1 MKKTWDKA
9 QDIFIK
15 VVSVLTI
22 CVMIFT
28 SVSVIF
34 FDKSDRSLLGFRFF
48 AVLSDSMA
56 ATDFQAGD
64 LIISKKVKDPAQ
76 LAEGDIITFISQ
88 NSESFGQVVTH
99 KIRKA
104 TYNNNG
110 EPGFV
115 TYGTTTGVDDQT
127 IVTYPYILGKYTGR
141 IPKLGMFVS
150 FQKQPM
156 GYVICI
162 LLPFLAIIAYQA
174 MQCLVLFKQ
183 YKYETFGYVP
193 GQQMPPQGWQA
204 PQKGTK
210 TQAGPQQTQESMGS
224 QQHEQQAAPNQG
236 GQWQQ
241 VPPQGA
247 PGGQYAQYGGPYY
260 GAPYGQAPGYG
271 YVDPEKA
278 ELMAQINAHKQQID
292 RQEKDQM
299 RAEIAELRAMIERQ
313 AQTGAGAAP
322 AQPAQ
327 PQEAVESMADDSKA
341 ADSTNIDKN

>member
-15 VVSVLTI
+15 VVSVLTV

-183 YKYETFGYVP
+183 YKYETFGYAPGPQAPGKHAVQEQQQG
-193 GQQMPPQGWQA
+193 GQQNQQA
-204 PQKGTK
+204 P
-210 TQAGPQQTQESMGS
+210 
-224 QQHEQQAAPNQG
+224 PNHG

-278 ELMAQINAHKQQID
+278 ELMAQINALKQQID

-341 ADSTNIDKN
+341 ADSTNNDKN

>member
-1 MKKTWDKA
+1 MKKTWENA
-9 QDIFIK
+9 QDIFVK
-15 VVSVLTI
+15 VVSVLTV

-28 SVSVIF
+28 SISVIF
-34 FDKSDRSLLGFRFF
+34 FDKSDRSLLGFKFF

-64 LIISKKVKDPAQ
+64 LIISKKVKDPGQ
-76 LAEGDIITFISQ
+76 LQEGDIITFISQ

-99 KIRKA
+99 KIRRA
-104 TYNNNG
+104 TYNNSG

-127 IVTYPYILGKYTGR
+127 VVTYPYILGKYTGR

-183 YKYETFGYVP
+183 YKFETYGYAP
-193 GQQMPPQGWQA
+193 GAQMPPQGWQQ
-204 PQKGTK
+204 PQTP
-210 TQAGPQQTQESMGS
+210 PQE
-224 QQHEQQAAPNQG
+224 QQEQQAQYQQPNM

-241 VPPQGA
+241 PPQG
-247 PGGQYAQYGGPYY
+247 QPYY
-260 GAPYGQAPGYG
+260 GMPYGQMPGYG
-271 YVDPEKA
+271 YPDPEKA
-278 ELMAQINAHKQQID
+278 ELMAQVNALKQQLD
-292 RQEKDQM
+292 KQEKDQL
-299 RAEIAELRAMIERQ
+299 RAEIAELRAMIEKQ
-313 AQTGAGAAP
+313 AQKDN
-322 AQPAQ
+322 
-327 PQEAVESMADDSKA
+327 EE
-341 ADSTNIDKN
+341 N

>member
-15 VVSVLTI
+15 VVSVLTV

-193 GQQMPPQGWQA
+193 GQQMPGKHVAQEQQQG
-204 PQKGTK
+204 G
-210 TQAGPQQTQESMGS
+210 QQN
-224 QQHEQQAAPNQG
+224 QQAAPNQG

-241 VPPQGA
+241 VPPQGV

-278 ELMAQINAHKQQID
+278 ELMAQINALKQQID

-327 PQEAVESMADDSKA
+327 PQEAVEEAVDNGAGDYKT
-341 ADSTNIDKN
+341 ADSTNFDKN